1 MGIRGSLTLLGVIHG
16 ATLMTFCSGTQLGPL
31 ARCPH
36 SVLRC
41 DNIIFAFFK
50 STPLIAPCSCCLLN
64 LDTKLVESSGA
75 AVN

>member
-16 ATLMTFCSGTQLGPL
+16 ATLMTFCSGTQLCPL

-36 SVLRC
+36 S

-50 STPLIAPCSCCLLN
+50 STPLITPCCLLS
-64 LDTKLVESSGA
+64 LDAKLVESSGA